1 MPNLKTLEGVK
12 RTDAYQIDPRILK
25 VKAGFNPRDL
35 TSQENKEHIEE
46 LATSIASIGVKNPLT
61 ISNEED
67 GIYVVNGHCRLAATM
82 LAIGRGVDIIS
93 IPCIPSERY
102 ASETDKHY
110 SSQVTNSGKQLS
122 QLEQGSL
129 YKVLLNLGETEAEIA
144 RKTGKSAM
152 HINNCL
158 ALYAA
163 PEKVKD
169 MVRNGEVSASL
180 ATEVVRNDAQ
190 PVKTLTEGLET
201 AKASG
206 KAKVTAKHIHPHPEA
221 PEPIREAVHTG
232 PNAGTRLKRARE
244 IFEDALVSVHCVEN
258 DDGTTSLTFAREDL
272 EDLKD
277 MLGV

>member
-25 VKAGFNPRDL
+25 VKEGFNPRDL

-46 LATSIASIGVKNPLT
+46 LAISIAAVGVKQPLI

-67 GIYVVNGHCRLAATM
+67 GIYVVNGHCRLGATM
-82 LAIGRGVDIIS
+82 LAIGRGANIIT
-93 IPCIPSERY
+93 IPCIPEERY
-102 ASETDKHY
+102 ASEVDKHY
-110 SSQVTNSGKQLS
+110 ASQITNMGKPLS
-122 QLEQGSL
+122 QLEQGQL
-129 YKVLLNLGETEAEIA
+129 YKTLINMGETESAIA
-144 RKTGKSAM
+144 KRTGKSAM

-180 ATEVVRNDAQ
+180 ATEVVRNDPTPA
-190 PVKTLTEGLET
+190 KTLAEGLET

-206 KAKVTAKHIHPHPEA
+206 KGRVTAKHIHPHPEA